1 MRLMIPPP
9 IQLCF
14 SVIIMWVLSKSID
27 QVNFDFNGINEL
39 ALLFLICGFIIILL
53 AVNQFR
59 DAKTTI
65 HPQIPYKTSF
75 LVHKGIYKYTRNP
88 MYLGLV
94 LILVSVAFCLR
105 NIVGFSIIPLFI
117 LFITKYQIIP
127 EEEVLE
133 SIFGKEY
140 LRYINKVRRWI

>member
-1 MRLMIPPP
+1 MLPDNT
-9 IQLCF
+9 F
-14 SVIIMWVLSKSID
+14 
-27 QVNFDFNGINEL
+27 
-39 ALLFLICGFIIILL
+39 ILL

-59 DAKTTI
+59 EAKTTI
-65 HPQIPYKTSF
+65 HPRIPNKTSF
-75 LVHKGIYKYTRNP
+75 LVHKGIYKHTRNP

-133 SIFGKEY
+133 SIFGQEY

>member
-1 MRLMIPPP
+1 MGAYFAIGTWVVAEVFRLSFAQ
-9 IQLCF
+9 IQALGGW
-14 SVIIMWVLSKSID
+14 SGSSLPVSIVKSIASSKAMR
-27 QVNFDFNGINEL
+27 ES
-39 ALLFLICGFIIILL
+39 LIYWMI
-53 AVNQFR
+53 
-59 DAKTTI
+59 
-65 HPQIPYKTSF
+65 
-75 LVHKGIYKYTRNP
+75 
-88 MYLGLV
+88 LGLTV

-133 SIFGKEY
+133 SIFGQEY

>member
-1 MRLMIPPP
+1 MLPDNT
-9 IQLCF
+9 F
-14 SVIIMWVLSKSID
+14 
-27 QVNFDFNGINEL
+27 
-39 ALLFLICGFIIILL
+39 ILL

-59 DAKTTI
+59 EAKTTI
-65 HPQIPYKTSF
+65 HPRTPNKTSF
-75 LVHKGIYKYTRNP
+75 LVHKGIYKHTRNP

-133 SIFGKEY
+133 SIFGQEY

>member
-39 ALLFLICGFIIILL
+39 ALLFLICGFIIILF
-53 AVNQFR
+53 AVIQFR